1 MYLERCISSA
11 EHHAGNAYQRV
22 AVRCSVCC
30 SVLQC
35 VAVRDSVLQCVAVC
49 CIVLQ
54 CVAVCYSVYLER
66 FISSAEHPAGNTHQ
80 CVAVRCSVCCSVL
93 QCMTVCC
100 NMLQYVAVCI
110 LRGVS
115 RVQSI
120 LPTPKVSVQGQST
133 IVVLRCV
140 ALCCNAAL

>member
-1 MYLERCISSA
+1 M
-11 EHHAGNAYQRV
+11 
-22 AVRCSVCC
+22 
-30 SVLQC
+30 LQC
-35 VAVRDSVLQCVAVC
+35 VAVRHSVH
-49 CIVLQ
+49 
-54 CVAVCYSVYLER
+54 LER

-80 CVAVRCSVCCSVL
+80 CVAVRCSVCCSML
-93 QCMTVCC
+93 QCVTVCC
-100 NMLQYVAVCI
+100 NMLQCVAVCI

-140 ALCCNAAL
+140 ALCCAVLRFVAVRCTVLQCSIVGHFFFFLGIKMSLF